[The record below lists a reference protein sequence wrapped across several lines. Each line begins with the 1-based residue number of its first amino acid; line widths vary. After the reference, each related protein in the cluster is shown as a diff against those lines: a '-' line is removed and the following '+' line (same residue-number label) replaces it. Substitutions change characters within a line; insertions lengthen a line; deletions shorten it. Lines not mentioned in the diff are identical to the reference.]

1 MADNVTYEGKTYK
14 LRAGAPMS
22 KGKQGAGDFFVHTF
36 MAEENE
42 FTIYAYTEDLPFSS
56 DFRGQAGDLISG
68 NFTRLANV
76 GGNSFSGKTVNSPI
90 YIEEI
95 DIP

>member
-1 MADNVTYEGKTYK
+1 MANDVTYEGKTYK

-36 MAEENE
+36 MAEESD
-42 FTIYAYTEDLPFSS
+42 FTVYAYTENLPKSE
-56 DFRGQAGDLISG
+56 DFRGQGGDLISA
-68 NFTRLANV
+68 NFSRLSDV
-76 GGNSFSGKTVNSPI
+76 GGNSFSGKTIKSPI
-90 YIEEI
+90 YIEEV